1 MELLPQDE
9 VDLFSYVL
17 GFEKYKVICS
27 PECIKR
33 IPDIIKRAGTRFSVT
48 VYRGHK
54 GNRSTIE
61 FNEGDKNFIST
72 TMKKDVAELT
82 FSETVRRYDD
92 YDYYDEVT
100 CCLFKINLRNALG
113 INLSNISFKRVLS
126 GKLDH
131 LLTFNRDKNV
141 QNVPHYTETFKE
153 FIQEQEILVL
163 GGGTFY
169 QDQALTIPGFKKIHR
184 TQGIYETWYVD
195 KSAPAG
201 DAIIWDDWIQ
211 SNKDKIVNLELN
223 DKPNVKTNITAKII
237 KLTKVFI
244 EFEIDQETSKK
255 LQDAGYLKIR
265 EYKGVEGRRLENSRE
280 AGYKQV
286 FIDEFTKYSTGI
298 ISRIALYVPTE
309 LIENKKVIIQDKTAI
324 TAAPSTVKPAITAA
338 PSTVKHSDLKEG
350 MVVTFDRSSVDIDK
364 WKRLKQKSIRN
375 PNYTSAEDWY
385 KRTIG
390 RLENVPIKI
399 KGYARVQ
406 HDGDGYAGPEI
417 TYTQHLKVE
426 NLDGSIKE
434 YLDEEW
440 FDPNNTNAFK
450 VIENNTP
457 APTVG
462 SMRRLSTKYRNIRNT
477 RRGRKT
483 RKSRLR

>member
-17 GFEKYKVICS
+17 GFEIYEVICS

-72 TMKKDVAELT
+72 SMDKETAKGR
-82 FSETVRRYDD
+82 FSEIVRRSDG
-92 YDYYDEVT
+92 YDYYDEVK

-131 LLTFNRDKNV
+131 LLTFNRGKFKNDK
-141 QNVPHYTETFKE
+141 HYTEKFKD

-169 QDQALTIPGFKKIHR
+169 ENQALTRPGFKKIDDR
-184 TQGIYETWYVD
+184 QGIYETWYVD

-237 KLTKVFI
+237 RLTKVFV

-265 EYKGVEGRRLENSRE
+265 EYKSGEGRRIENDE

-286 FIDEFTKYSTGI
+286 FIDEFTKFLDGRIY
-298 ISRIALYVPTE
+298 RIALYVPTE

-324 TAAPSTVKPAITAA
+324 TAAPSTVKPAIKAS

-364 WKRLKQKSIRN
+364 WKRLKQKSIRS

-385 KRTIG
+385 KRRIG

-457 APTVG
+457 APTAG
-462 SMRRLSTKYRNIRNT
+462 SMRRLSTKSRNIRNT

-483 RKSRLR
+483 RKTRLR